1 MSEATKCDRCGEY
14 IDKSV
19 NDMPRILYTKRIVSE
34 RHQISLC
41 HDCYNKFLNEFV
53 NGGPDKAEEEDKMSN
68 WISVKDKLP
77 EKNGYYICTCRWD
90 PEYDQE
96 FGVDILEYSDKISP
110 TLPEGQKK
118 KIFANGCAFGEM
130 WPDGL
135 DNLMEVTAWMPV
147 PEAYKED
154 ET

>member
-1 MSEATKCDRCGEY
+1 
-14 IDKSV
+14 
-19 NDMPRILYTKRIVSE
+19 
-34 RHQISLC
+34 
-41 HDCYNKFLNEFV
+41 
-53 NGGPDKAEEEDKMSN
+53 MSN

>member
-14 IDKSV
+14 TDKPV
-19 NDMPRILYTKRIVSE
+19 NDMPRILYAKHRVSE
-34 RHQISLC
+34 RNYISLC

-96 FGVDILEYSDKISP
+96 FGVNILEYSDKISP
-110 TLPEGQKK
+110 TLPEDQKK
-118 KIFANGCAFGEM
+118 KIFDNGCAFGKM